1 VRRRCVP
8 RVPEEHRAN
17 QPVCIGSVILDL
29 MDITAILREIDT
41 EIEKLKRA
49 RVALSELVGP
59 APLKKKRRRKPVAA
73 EPLISPSSVITPPRL
88 TIVPPKKK
96 PTYRRTFISVS
107 QGPRALVSAVPN
119 RPVFVPKA
127 AVPPLGVQ
135 VKRVAE
141 FDPEV
146 LEAAMRQNL
155 LGRA

>member
-1 VRRRCVP
+1 
-8 RVPEEHRAN
+8 
-17 QPVCIGSVILDL
+17 

-49 RVALSELVGP
+49 RVALSELVGT
-59 APLKKKRRRKPVAA
+59 APLKKTRRRKPKLKPVRKSLEA

-88 TIVPPKKK
+88 TIVPAKKK
-96 PTYRRTFISVS
+96 RAYRRTFKSVS
-107 QGPRALVSAVPN
+107 PGPRALLSAVPN

-135 VKRVAE
+135 VKRAAE

-146 LEAAMRQNL
+146 LEATMRQNL
-155 LGRA
+155 LGQA